1 MQEFISICEA
11 LELVPEDELDAS
23 RQGAANTFATRR
35 AKKVYYSLP
44 KELLNSHLHVF
55 MR

>member
-23 RQGAANTFATRR
+23 RQGGADTFATRR
-35 AKKVYYSLP
+35 AKKVYYPLP
-44 KELLNSHLHVF
+44 KVLFNNHLHVF
-55 MR
+55 MS